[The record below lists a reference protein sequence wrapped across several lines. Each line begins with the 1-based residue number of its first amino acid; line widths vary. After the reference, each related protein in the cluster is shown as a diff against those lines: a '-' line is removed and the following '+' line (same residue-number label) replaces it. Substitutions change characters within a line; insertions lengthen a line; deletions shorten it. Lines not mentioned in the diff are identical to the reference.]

1 MDWKYEDNDD
11 GFMGSENRIITEEKK
26 EWTQQQDLKACVLDY
41 EKQELGLIS
50 DIAKHGCEGGVT
62 GIIYY
67 RETEAFHDQHEDEL
81 WDLIDKHADEHG
93 LKRGEMLSHIAPDPG
108 SLAQLK
114 NSIVWWAVEVTA
126 QELLA
131 EREGDS

>member
-1 MDWKYEDNDD
+1 MDKEV
-11 GFMGSENRIITEEKK
+11 K
-26 EWTQQQDLKACVLDY
+26 EWFLQQDLKACILEY

-67 RETEAFHDQHEDEL
+67 SETTAFHDQHEDEL

-108 SLAQLK
+108 SMAQLK
-114 NSIVWWAVEVTA
+114 NSLVWWAVEVTA
-126 QELLA
+126 QELVA
-131 EREGDS
+131 ERDGDS

>member
-1 MDWKYEDNDD
+1 MD
-11 GFMGSENRIITEEKK
+11 TH
-26 EWTQQQDLKACVLDY
+26 EWTKQQDLKACILDY

-67 RETEAFHDQHEDEL
+67 SETEAFHDQHEDEL
-81 WDLIDKHADEHG
+81 WDLIDTHADENG

-108 SLAQLK
+108 SLVQLK

-131 EREGDS
+131 ERGEE

>member
-1 MDWKYEDNDD
+1 MNWKYEDNAD
-11 GFMGSENRIITEEKK
+11 GFMGSENRIIMDDKK
-26 EWTQQQDLKACVLDY
+26 EWTQQQDLKACVLEY
-41 EKQELGLIS
+41 EKQNLGLIS
-50 DIAKHGCEGGVT
+50 DIAKHGCEGGVS

-67 RETEAFHDQHEDEL
+67 DETEAFHNQHEEEL
-81 WDLIDKHADEHG
+81 WDLIDTHADEHG